1 LRLNEGRAI
10 LEHLAMSP
18 QIMPSDA
25 ELRSNRA
32 EEALALEEDARL
44 RNDIRLLGRIL
55 GDTVRDQEG
64 DDVFDLVERI
74 RQTSIRFHRDDDRPA
89 RRELESILDSMSTSE
104 TVLIVRAFSYFS
116 HLANIAEDQ
125 NNIRQMRA
133 RAAAGGT
140 PVPGTLPLTLSHA
153 RAAGFSAAD
162 LRRFFASAL
171 VSPVLTAHPTEVRRK
186 STIDREMEIAALLNQ
201 RERIQLT
208 PDELAASDEELRRE
222 VLTLWQTNLL
232 RRTKLTV
239 LDEVANGLSFYDYTF
254 LHEVPRLHCAL
265 EDQLNDSD
273 GAQEELASFLRM
285 GSWIGGDRDGNPF
298 VTAEVM
304 RGTLKMQSSRVL
316 RYYLEEVH
324 ALGAELSLA
333 AHLADISHELRALA
347 ERSPDTS
354 PHRSGEPYRLAVSG
368 IYARLTATAV
378 RLDVETTRAPVG
390 QAAAYADVAE
400 FKADLDI
407 LHRSLISN
415 NSRVIARGRL
425 RRLRRAVDCFGFH
438 LARLDLRQNS
448 AVHERTVAELI
459 DAAMPGMSY
468 LALNEEARI
477 ELLAT
482 ELGNA
487 RPLISSFVKY
497 SEETLGELAVFHAAA
512 DAHARFGADVIP
524 QCIISMCKGM
534 SDMLELAL
542 LLKEVGLVNPSG
554 RSAINIVPLFET
566 IEDLQSSAGIM
577 DRLLSMHEYRR
588 LVDSRGAV
596 QEVMLGYS
604 DSNKDGGFVTSGWE
618 LYKAEIGLIEVFAR
632 HHVRLRLFHGR
643 GGSVGRGG
651 GPSYD
656 AIVAQPGG
664 AVNGQIRITEQGEII
679 SSKYSN
685 AEVGRSNLEILA
697 AATLEASLM
706 QPRQSA
712 PRQEYLEAMDELSA
726 LAFKAY
732 RGLIYETDGFAE
744 YFWASTVITEI
755 ATLNIGS
762 RPASRK
768 KTRDIE
774 DLRAIPWVFSWAQC
788 RLMLPGWYGF
798 ASAIEAW
805 LAKHPDQGMP
815 FLKELYREWPFFR
828 TLLSNMDMV
837 LAKSSIAIA
846 SRYAELVPDV
856 VLRENIFGRI
866 RAEWHSSIEKL
877 LDIMG
882 HERLLQAN
890 PLLERSIRNRF
901 PYLDPLNHVQLEL
914 LKEHRANNR
923 DEQVLRGIQLTI
935 NGISAGLRNS
945 G

>member
-1 LRLNEGRAI
+1 
-10 LEHLAMSP
+10 MSS
-18 QIMPSDA
+18 QIVPSDVD
-25 ELRSNRA
+25 LRPNRA
-32 EEALALEEDARL
+32 DEALALEEDARL

-64 DDVFDLVERI
+64 ADVFDLVERI
-74 RQTSIRFHRDDDRPA
+74 RQTSIRFHRDDDKPA
-89 RRELESILDSMSTSE
+89 RRELEIILDSMSTSE
-104 TVLIVRAFSYFS
+104 TVRIVRAFSYFS

-133 RAAAGGT
+133 RSTAGGT
-140 PVPGTLPLTLSHA
+140 PRPGTLALTLAHA

-186 STIDREMEIAALLNQ
+186 STIDREMEIAALLDR
-201 RERIQLT
+201 RERVQLT
-208 PDELAASDEELRRE
+208 QEEIEASDEQLRRA

-265 EDQLNDSD
+265 EDRLNEGEG
-273 GAQEELASFLRM
+273 GASGELASFLRM

-304 RGTLKMQSSRVL
+304 RGTLRLQSSRVL
-316 RYYLEEVH
+316 RFYLEELHV
-324 ALGAELSLA
+324 LGAELSLA
-333 AHLADISHELRALA
+333 AHLADVSDELRALA
-347 ERSPDTS
+347 QRSPDTS

-368 IYARLTATAV
+368 IYARLTATALK
-378 RLDVETTRAPVG
+378 LDVGITRRPVG
-390 QAAAYADVAE
+390 EAAPYANVGE
-400 FKADLDI
+400 YKADLDV
-407 LHRSLISN
+407 LDRSLISN
-415 NSRVIARGRL
+415 NSGVIARGRL
-425 RRLRRAVDCFGFH
+425 RLLRRALDCFGLH
-438 LARLDLRQNS
+438 LASLDMRQNS

-459 DAAMPGMSY
+459 DAATPGMSY

-477 ELLAT
+477 ALLAN
-482 ELGNA
+482 ELRSA
-487 RPLISSFVKY
+487 RPLTSAFVKY
-497 SEETLGELAVFHAAA
+497 SDETLGEPAVFRAAA
-512 DAHARFGADVIP
+512 EAHAKFGANVIP

-534 SDMLELAL
+534 SDMLEVAL
-542 LLKEVGLVNPSG
+542 LLKEAGLVHPSG

-566 IEDLQSSAGIM
+566 IEDLQASGGIM
-577 DRLLSMHEYRR
+577 DRMLSLHDYRK

-604 DSNKDGGFVTSGWE
+604 DSNKDGGFVTSDWE
-618 LYKAEIGLIEVFAR
+618 LYKAEIGLIEVFER

-651 GPSYD
+651 GPRYD
-656 AIVAQPGG
+656 AIIAPAGRAG
-664 AVNGQIRITEQGEII
+664 NGQIRVPEAAEII

-685 AEVGRSNLEILA
+685 AEVGRNNLEILA
-697 AATLEASLM
+697 AATLEASLL

-712 PRQEYLEAMDELSA
+712 PSGEYLKAMEQFSA

-732 RGLIYETDGFAE
+732 RGLVYETEGFAD

-755 ATLNIGS
+755 SSLNIGS

-768 KTRDIE
+768 KTHEIE

-798 ASAIEAW
+798 GSAVETWISE
-805 LAKHPDQGMP
+805 HPDKGMP

-846 SRYAELVPDV
+846 SRYAELVPDAA
-856 VLRENIFGRI
+856 LRENIFGRI
-866 RAEWHSSIEKL
+866 RREWHLSIETL

-882 HERLLQAN
+882 QDRLLQGN

-901 PYLDPLNHVQLEL
+901 PYLDPLNHVQVEL
-914 LKEHRANNR
+914 LKEHRAQNP